1 MKRLLSLAVATALS
15 STALSTHAL
24 AENIAIVGGKVITQ
38 TKQGTLESGT
48 VLIKDGK
55 IERVISGRSVPSGYT
70 SVDASGKV
78 VTPGF
83 VGALT
88 SLGLVEVASWA
99 GEVDS
104 SASST
109 SVSTTGAALD
119 VTYAINPDS
128 TLIDVSRIEG
138 VTSAATTIS
147 NTVLMFHGQGAVIGL
162 DDDAD
167 ILKDKAFM
175 VVNMDG
181 ASADSHGGS
190 RAVLWVTLEALID
203 EVASTKKVPS
213 LTSSWDGMNARADIK
228 ALKGVLKGDIPLF
241 IEADRAADIRQVLA
255 FKKRHPDISIVLLHG
270 VEAWRVADQLAKA
283 NIPVILDPQMNLPGN
298 FEQLGATLHN
308 AERLEKAGVK
318 VAIGMET
325 HNIRLAAQ
333 HAGNAVANGLS
344 YEGGI
349 ASLTSV
355 PAMILGVDDQVGSL
369 APGKRADVVIWSGD
383 PLEVTEAAL
392 QVYIEGEAI
401 DMSSRQTKLRD
412 RYMALSESSG
422 GKTSHYV
429 KP

>member
-1 MKRLLSLAVATALS
+1 MKRLLSLAIAA
-15 STALSTHAL
+15 ALSTSAL
-24 AENIAIVGGKVITQ
+24 AENIAIVGGKVLTQ
-38 TKQGTLESGT
+38 SKQGTLESGT

-55 IERVISGRSVPSGYT
+55 IEKVSSGDTVPAGYT
-70 SVDASGKV
+70 KVDATGKI

-88 SLGLVEVASWA
+88 SLGLVEVSSWA

-104 SASST
+104 SVGANP
-109 SVSTTGAALD
+109 VSTTGAAMD
-119 VTYAINPDS
+119 VSYAINPDS

-138 VTSAATTIS
+138 VTSAATTIQY
-147 NTVLMFHGQGAVIGL
+147 TDMLFHGLGAVIGL

-175 VVNMDG
+175 VVNVDG
-181 ASADSHGGS
+181 NSADEHGGS
-190 RAVLWVTLEALID
+190 RAALWVTLEALFD
-203 EVASTKKVPS
+203 EVSTTGTVPS
-213 LTSSWDGMNARADIK
+213 LTSSWEGINSRADIK
-228 ALKGVLKGDIPLF
+228 ALKGVVSGAVPLF

-255 FKKRHPDISIVLLHG
+255 FKQRHPKIKLVLLHG
-270 VEAWRVADQLAKA
+270 VEAWRVADELAKA
-283 NIPVILDPQMNLPGN
+283 DVPVILDPQMNLPGN

-308 AERLEKAGVK
+308 AARLEKAGVK

-355 PAMILGVDDQVGSL
+355 PAAILGVGDKVGSL
-369 APGKRADVVIWSGD
+369 APGMRADVVIWSGD
-383 PLEVTEAAL
+383 PLEVTEVAE

-401 DMSSRQTKLRD
+401 DMTSRQTELRD
-412 RYMALSESSG
+412 RYMKLLKSPEAA
-422 GKTSHYV
+422 TSHYV

>member
-1 MKRLLSLAVATALS
+1 MKRLLSLAVAA
-15 STALSTHAL
+15 ALSTGVM
-24 AENIAIVGGKVITQ
+24 AENIAITGGKVLTQ
-38 TKQGTLESGT
+38 TAQGTIENGT

-55 IERVISGRSVPSGYT
+55 IEKVTAGGNVPAGYT
-70 SVDASGKV
+70 RVDASGKV

-88 SLGLVEVASWA
+88 SLGLVEVSSWA

-104 SASST
+104 SAGAT
-109 SVSTTGAALD
+109 PVSTTGAALD

-138 VTSAATTIS
+138 VTSAATTVQY
-147 NTVLMFHGQGAVIGL
+147 TDMLFHGQGAVISL
-162 DDDAD
+162 DDNAE
-167 ILKDKAFM
+167 ILKNKAFM
-175 VVNMDG
+175 VVNVDG
-181 ASADSHGGS
+181 NSADSHGGS
-190 RAVLWVTLEALID
+190 RAALWVTLEALFD
-203 EVASTKKVPS
+203 EVSSTKSVPS
-213 LTSSWDGMNARADIK
+213 LTSSWDGINARADIK
-228 ALKGVLKGDIPLF
+228 ALRGVVSGDVPLF

-255 FKKRHPDISIVLLHG
+255 FKKRHAAMHLVLLHG
-270 VEAWRVADQLAKA
+270 VEAWRVADELAEA
-283 NIPVILDPQMNLPGN
+283 GVPVILDPQLNLPGN

-308 AERLEKAGVK
+308 AARLEEAGVK

-355 PAMILGVDDQVGSL
+355 PAAILGVDGQVGSL

-383 PLEVTEAAL
+383 PLEVTEVAE

-401 DMSSRQTKLRD
+401 EMSSRQTKLRD
-412 RYMALSESSG
+412 RYMKLTEQPAG
-422 GKTSHYV
+422 VTSHYV